1 MLLQDLLQ
9 NPEYKQ
15 KCVLEKFIQEV
26 LQISR
31 EEMWMQL
38 DKEISELEADQ
49 ILTYYRAYVEDKK
62 PMEYILWHVD
72 FFWIPFM
79 VNENTLIP
87 RPETEYMITAV
98 TEYTKENLDSNNQ
111 KWILMDIWT
120 WCWVLWISVLLQ
132 NPNSYDKIFFSDIS
146 TWALFV
152 AQKNY
157 ENLIEKEYD
166 KDFLQSDLVAFI
178 TDKTLDIN
186 KLITLVANLPYIPDQ
201 TFDENSPDNVQ
212 KREPRMAFVWG
223 DDWLDLYRKMFNQLF
238 QFRDNQKIWNVMMFL
253 EMMTRQV
260 EILQKEFWD
269 KLTFEEV
276 KTFHFNIRIVKAS
289 FKD

>member
-15 KCVLEKFIQEV
+15 KFVLEKFIQEV
-26 LQISR
+26 LQITR
-31 EEMWMQL
+31 EEMWMQM
-38 DKEISELEADQ
+38 DKEISRSELDQ
-49 ILTYYRAYVEDKK
+49 ILTYYRSYVEDKK

-72 FFWIPFM
+72 FFQVPFV

-98 TEYTKENLDSNNQ
+98 TEYTKKHLDSKNQ

-132 NPNSYDKIFFSDIS
+132 NPDSYDEIFFSDIS
-146 TWALFV
+146 AWALFV

-157 ENLIEKEYD
+157 ENLIENKYNYE
-166 KDFLQSDLVAFI
+166 FLQSDLVSFI
-178 TDKTLDIN
+178 SEKIIDTSKS
-186 KLITLVANLPYIPDQ
+186 ITLVANLPYIPDE

-212 KREPRMAFVWG
+212 KREPRMAFVWWYDG
-223 DDWLDLYRKMFNQLF
+223 LDLYRKLFNQLF
-238 QFRDNQKIWNVMMFL
+238 DFKSQQKIWIITMFL

-260 EILQKEFWD
+260 EILEKEFGN
-269 KLTFEEV
+269 KLSFEEV
-276 KTFHFNIRIVKAS
+276 KTFHFNIRIVRAL

>member
-9 NPEYKQ
+9 NPEYTQ
-15 KCVLEKFIQEV
+15 KFVLEKFIQEV

-31 EEMWMQL
+31 EEMWMQME
-38 DKEISELEADQ
+38 KKISEPEIDQ
-49 ILTYYRAYVEDKK
+49 ILRYYRAYVDDKK

-72 FFWIPFM
+72 FFWIPFI

-111 KWILMDIWT
+111 NGILMDIWT

-146 TWALFV
+146 NWALFV
-152 AQKNY
+152 AEKNY

-166 KDFLQSDLVAFI
+166 KEFLESDLVAFMA
-178 TDKTLDIN
+178 DKILDTS
-186 KLITLVANLPYIPDQ
+186 KPITLVANLPYIPNE
-201 TFDENSPDNVQ
+201 TFDQNSPDNVQ
-212 KREPRMAFVWG
+212 KWEPRMAFVWW
-223 DDWLDLYRKMFNQLF
+223 DDWLDYYRQMFNQLF
-238 QFRDNQKIWNVMMFL
+238 QFKSEQKIWKVMMFL
-253 EMMTRQV
+253 EMMTWQV
-260 EILQKEFWD
+260 ELLEKEFGD
-269 KLTFEEV
+269 KLAFEEV

>member
-9 NPEYKQ
+9 NSEYKQ
-15 KCVLEKFIQEV
+15 KFVLEKFIQEV

-38 DKEISELEADQ
+38 DKEISSSEVDQ
-49 ILTYYRAYVEDKK
+49 ILTYYRAYVDDKK
-62 PMEYILWHVD
+62 PMEYILGHVD

-98 TEYTKENLDSNNQ
+98 TEYTKENIDSNNE

-132 NPNSYDKIFFSDIS
+132 NPNSYNKIFFSDLS

-152 AQKNY
+152 AKKNY
-157 ENLIEKEYD
+157 ENLIEKKYD
-166 KDFLQSDLVAFI
+166 KEFLQSDLVSFI
-178 TDKTLDIN
+178 SDKILDTS
-186 KLITLVANLPYIPDQ
+186 KPITLVANLPYIPDE

-223 DDWLDLYRKMFNQLF
+223 NDWLDLYRKMFDQLF
-238 QFRDNQKIWNVMMFL
+238 QFKIEWKVWDIMMFL

-260 EILQKEFWD
+260 EILQKEFGD
-269 KLTFEEV
+269 KLNFEEV
-276 KTFHFNIRIVKAS
+276 KTFHFNIRIVKAL

>member
-9 NPEYKQ
+9 NSEYKQ
-15 KCVLEKFIQEV
+15 KFVLEKFIQEV

-31 EEMWMQL
+31 EEMWVQL
-38 DKEISELEADQ
+38 DKEISSSEVDQ
-49 ILTYYRAYVEDKK
+49 ILTYYRAYVDDKK
-62 PMEYILWHVD
+62 PMEYILGHVD

-98 TEYTKENLDSNNQ
+98 TEYTKENIDSNNE

-132 NPNSYDKIFFSDIS
+132 NPNSYNKIFFSDLS

-152 AQKNY
+152 AKKNY
-157 ENLIEKEYD
+157 ENLIEKKYD
-166 KDFLQSDLVAFI
+166 KEFLQSDLVSFI
-178 TDKTLDIN
+178 SDKILDTS
-186 KLITLVANLPYIPDQ
+186 KPITLVANLPYIPDE

-223 DDWLDLYRKMFNQLF
+223 NDWLDLYRKMFDQLF
-238 QFRDNQKIWNVMMFL
+238 QFKIEWKVWDIMMFL

-260 EILQKEFWD
+260 EILQKEFGD
-269 KLTFEEV
+269 KLNFEEV
-276 KTFHFNIRIVKAS
+276 KTFHFNIRIVKAL

>member
-15 KCVLEKFIQEV
+15 KFVLEKFIQEV
-26 LQISR
+26 LHISR
-31 EEMWMQL
+31 EEMRTQME
-38 DKEISELEADQ
+38 KEISGPEVDQ
-49 ILTYYRAYVEDKK
+49 ILRYYRSYVEDKK

-72 FFWIPFM
+72 FFQVPFI

-98 TEYTKENLDSNNQ
+98 TEYTKENLDTKNQ

-120 WCWVLWISVLLQ
+120 WCGVLWISVLLQ
-132 NPNSYDKIFFSDIS
+132 NSDSYDQIFFSDLS
-146 TWALFV
+146 TGALFV

-157 ENLIEKEYD
+157 ENLIEKKYNSE
-166 KDFLQSDLVAFI
+166 FLQSDLVSFI
-178 TDKTLDIN
+178 SDKILDIN
-186 KLITLVANLPYIPDQ
+186 KPITLVANLPYIPDE
-201 TFDENSPDNVQ
+201 TFDKNSPDNVQ

-223 DDWLDLYRKMFNQLF
+223 NDWLDLYRKMFNQLF
-238 QFRDNQKIWNVMMFL
+238 WYKSEWKIWFIMMFL

-260 EILQKEFWD
+260 EILEKEFWA
-269 KLTFEEV
+269 KLIFEEV

>member
-1 MLLQDLLQ
+1 MFLQDLLQ
-9 NPEYKQ
+9 NSEYKQ
-15 KCVLEKFIQEV
+15 KFVLEKFIQEV

-38 DKEISELEADQ
+38 DKEISSSEVDQ
-49 ILTYYRAYVEDKK
+49 ILTYYRAYVDDKK
-62 PMEYILWHVD
+62 PMEYILGHVD

-98 TEYTKENLDSNNQ
+98 TEYTKENIDSNNE

-132 NPNSYDKIFFSDIS
+132 NPNSYNKIFFSDLS

-152 AQKNY
+152 AKKNY
-157 ENLIEKEYD
+157 ENLIEKKYD
-166 KDFLQSDLVAFI
+166 KEFLQSDLVSFI
-178 TDKTLDIN
+178 SDKILDTS
-186 KLITLVANLPYIPDQ
+186 KPITLVANLPYIPDE

-223 DDWLDLYRKMFNQLF
+223 NDWLDLYRKMFDQLF
-238 QFRDNQKIWNVMMFL
+238 QFKIEWKVWDIMMFL

-260 EILQKEFWD
+260 EILQKEFGD
-269 KLTFEEV
+269 KLNFEEV
-276 KTFHFNIRIVKAS
+276 KTFHFNIRIVKAL